1 MPITFVLAAPAG
13 DRAGRRTPDRL
24 APARLGPVP
33 RLGRAAT
40 LPEAVYVP
48 TLSTA
53 AAAAGLDPAAEAAPA
68 YDAALCP
75 PIAAELHGLT
85 VLAHDVGDNPSA
97 VTRFVLVSR
106 PGAVPAPTGSDK
118 TTLVAYQTDDH
129 PGGLV
134 EMLEQ
139 FAVRGVNLT
148 RLESRPTGDA
158 LGQYCFSIDCEG
170 HIAEARVGEALMGL
184 HRTCARV
191 TYLGSYPR
199 AVAPGRVNGSTAPS
213 RRPGTS
219 EADFTAAEEWIERL
233 RPGAPDPAVP
243 ARLLPSAGCSS
254 NAANPGPGAPK
265 TCFRAANQ
273 QPRAA
278 TTGDDGVGL
287 GVGLGVGHRVGLGGL
302 RHPDGEGQPVE
313 VDLDGAHLGHDV
325 AVDLHRLRVVD
336 GDPQAAAAAV
346 LDPLVAGTAPGQHPA
361 GHRGPADH
369 AVRGQGQQCRGSRR
383 RSGRPASG

>member
-1 MPITFVLAAPAG
+1 VPDDDQTPNADGLRYGYFGPPGTFTEMALATAPGVDTASATPVSTVDAALAAVRAGQLDRVMVPIENSVEGGVTATLDALASGEPLVIVREALVPITFVLAAPPGTELSAV
-13 DRAGRRTPDRL
+13 RRIGSHPHGWAQCRGW
-24 APARLGPVP
+24 AAR
-33 RLGRAAT
+33 T
-40 LPEAVYVP
+40 LPEASYVP

-53 AAAAGLDPAAEAAPA
+53 AAAAGLDAAAEVAPA

-106 PGAVPAPTGSDK
+106 PEAIPAPTGSDK

-158 LGQYCFSIDCEG
+158 LGQYCFSIDCDG

-219 EADFTAAEEWIERL
+219 EADFTAARDWIDRL
-233 RPGAPDPAVP
+233 R
-243 ARLLPSAGCSS
+243 R
-254 NAANPGPGAPK
+254 
-265 TCFRAANQ
+265 
-273 QPRAA
+273 
-278 TTGDDGVGL
+278 GV
-287 GVGLGVGHRVGLGGL
+287 
-302 RHPDGEGQPVE
+302 
-313 VDLDGAHLGHDV
+313 
-325 AVDLHRLRVVD
+325 
-336 GDPQAAAAAV
+336 
-346 LDPLVAGTAPGQHPA
+346 T
-361 GHRGPADH
+361 
-369 AVRGQGQQCRGSRR
+369 
-383 RSGRPASG
+383 